1 MRNILYLKD
10 IEQLCTNTLNI
21 PDNIELVFQPL
32 QQIFNGNE
40 KIFYAIEIKKS
51 RKRPDA
57 TIIPKKFT
65 KSMVVFS
72 NEIDIIAELTDKLIY
87 VKDYYESAILVI
99 HAPIDDADYMDTIAV
114 YNYNQ
119 QSKAQSRHN
128 SEPYKFI
135 FCKNSTTS
143 YGMKCIANISS
154 SVNNTWLPEVRK
166 NIEENFDLVYEFF
179 KNSDDFIFSSAAN
192 KYIKRKPDSHERPP
206 MDFCLF
212 LDDPNDLAYFA
223 FSTYQVAKV
232 FITISCFDDIK
243 KYV

>member
-10 IEQLCTNTLNI
+10 IEQLCSNTLNI
-21 PDNIELVFQPL
+21 PANIKLIFQPL
-32 QQIFNGNE
+32 QQVFNGNE
-40 KIFYAIEIKKS
+40 QNFYALEIKKS
-51 RKRPDA
+51 RKNPNPP
-57 TIIPKKFT
+57 IIPKKYTKGVVGFT
-65 KSMVVFS
+65 NQV
-72 NEIDIIAELTDKLIY
+72 NIIDELNDKLKHI
-87 VKDYYESAILVI
+87 KDYYESVI
-99 HAPIDDADYMDTIAV
+99 VVVHAPIDDEDYKDTIAI

-119 QSKAQSRHN
+119 QSKAKSRHQ

-135 FCKNSTTS
+135 FCKNSTNS
-143 YGMKCIANISS
+143 YGKKCVANISS
-154 SVNNTWLPEVRK
+154 SVKNTWLPEVRK

-192 KYIKRKPDSHERPP
+192 KYINRKPDSHERPP

>member
-1 MRNILYLKD
+1 MQNILYLKD
-10 IEQLCTNTLNI
+10 IEQFCSNHMNV
-21 PDNIELVFQPL
+21 PSHIEIVFQPL
-32 QQIFNGNE
+32 QQVFNGNE
-40 KIFYAIEIKKS
+40 HIFYAIEINKS
-51 RKRPDA
+51 RKKPDA
-57 TIIPKKFT
+57 PVIPKKYT
-65 KSMVVFS
+65 KGMVVFT
-72 NEIDIIAELTDKLIY
+72 NQVNIIDELNDKLNHI
-87 VKDYYESAILVI
+87 KDYYESAIIVV
-99 HAPIDDADYMDTIAV
+99 HAPIDDEDYMDTIAI

-119 QSKAQSRHN
+119 QSKAHSRHK

-135 FCKNSTTS
+135 FCKNSTNS
-143 YGMKCIANISS
+143 YGKKCIANISS

-192 KYIKRKPDSHERPP
+192 RYIKRKPDSHERPP

-212 LDDPNDLAYFA
+212 LDDPDDLAYFA